1 MSDDELRRRL
11 QELPG
16 PRAGLDADAVVAGAK
31 RRRRPKVAALNAA
44 AAGVGVLIIAPFVV
58 PGLSPI
64 APTSVLSEQDG
75 GQPAPAEESGEDSA
89 GAGAAEPAP
98 DTLAPACSYPALV
111 DETGIR
117 AAFLD
122 DPADGVADLELTPS
136 GPVTQW
142 QILGVAVA
150 QVAVDRD
157 ALTIVAAPDLEALE
171 QAPPAG
177 MGDEIAVVDPV
188 STVYRDGAVLDAPD
202 VDCGVDA
209 PSAPAPLLLIEVD
222 GRRIAVVGEPF
233 DVR

>member
-16 PRAGLDADAVVAGAK
+16 PRSGLDADAVVAGAK
-31 RRRRPKVAALNAA
+31 RRRRPKVAAINAA

-64 APTSVLSEQDG
+64 APTSVLSEQDA
-75 GQPAPAEESGEDSA
+75 GQPAPAEESGEDTA
-89 GAGAAEPAP
+89 GAGAAEEAAGSP
-98 DTLAPACSYPALV
+98 APACSYPALV

-122 DPADGVADLELTPS
+122 DPADGIADLELS
-136 GPVTQW
+136 GGEVSQW

-150 QVAVDRD
+150 QVAADRD
-157 ALTIVAAPDLEALE
+157 ALTIVAAPDPAALE
-171 QAPPAG
+171 DAPPAG
-177 MGDEIAVVDPV
+177 RSDEIAVVDPV

-209 PSAPAPLLLIEVD
+209 PSVPAPLLLIEVD
-222 GRRIAVVGEPF
+222 GGRIAVVGEPF

>member
-16 PRAGLDADAVVAGAK
+16 PGSGLDVDAVVAGAK

-44 AAGVGVLIIAPFVV
+44 AAGVGVLVIAPFVV
-58 PGLSPI
+58 PGFSPI
-64 APTSVLSEQDG
+64 APSSMEQG
-75 GQPAPAEESGEDSA
+75 AGQPAAPAQESGEDAAGSTEAGSA
-89 GAGAAEPAP
+89 GSDSLP
-98 DTLAPACSYPALV
+98 LACTYPALV
-111 DETGIR
+111 DETGVR

-122 DPADGVADLELTPS
+122 DPADGIADLELTPAL
-136 GPVTQW
+136 PPELR
-142 QILGVAVA
+142 ILGVAVA
-150 QVAVDRD
+150 QVAADGD
-157 ALTIVAAPDLEALE
+157 ALTIIAAPDLEALE
-171 QAPPAG
+171 DAPPVG
-177 MGDEIAVVDPV
+177 VSEEIARVDPA

-209 PSAPAPLLLIEVD
+209 PSVPAPLLLVELE